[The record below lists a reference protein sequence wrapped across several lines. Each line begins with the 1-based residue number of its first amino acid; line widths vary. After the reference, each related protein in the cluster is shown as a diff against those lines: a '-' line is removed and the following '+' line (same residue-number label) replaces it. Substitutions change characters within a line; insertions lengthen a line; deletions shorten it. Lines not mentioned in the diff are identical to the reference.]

1 MTLLDLAVK
10 IGVDDQASDAAS
22 KIGESIGNG
31 LKRAAQ
37 IGIAAVGALSTAV
50 VKYASDSIEAYAD
63 YEQLAGGV
71 DTLFKTSADKV
82 KGYAA
87 EAYRTAGLSA
97 NEYMATVTSFSAS
110 LLQSLATGTS
120 ASTENVEAELERQY
134 EALQEANDESE
145 EALSE
150 SHDAEIKAFR
160 ALTDEKIEMIEAQYL
175 EQIRL
180 VDEERYNQ
188 LKAIDDEIAA
198 INGLSE
204 AEEKARVQ
212 REREEKKAELQRQV
226 DTASSA
232 RFREVAEKNLSKY
245 LAEIAKEDAET
256 ERKRRVKQLEDDKKA
271 INTEANEK
279 IKLLNEEKD
288 AEIEAVK
295 KAEDEQL
302 EIIQKRHKT
311 ELKNLKSANSQ
322 KLKEMKD
329 YISKQSEYLAQASSG
344 VAEYTEETYSL
355 AADYADMAI
364 RDMADNVNTFGTDIE
379 RVQAAYQGLA
389 RANFTM
395 LDNLALPYKGTR
407 EEMERLIAD
416 ANALK
421 VANGEMA
428 DLSIENFADM
438 VEAIHLIQQSMG
450 MTGRTTDEAAT
461 TIEGS
466 TTMMKKAWE
475 NLKTG
480 ISDENADIDKLID
493 DFVLSAETAGNN
505 LITRA
510 TSTVDGIKAV
520 FEDPEKRQKF
530 VELGK
535 TLLSKV
541 AEGMKAILGIEDDE
555 NPITWAAKTLRGFIV
570 KCTEYL
576 SENSGEFYNI
586 GTGILKAIWDG
597 LAADDD
603 GTGRSA
609 SFIVG
614 KIIGDIAKSI
624 FDSTV
629 ALLETIGNIQFTIAD
644 FIVALFT
651 GDTAKLTEYGQ
662 KIEGVFSD
670 FFAGIGYGID
680 PTSGHVADI
689 VEDRREGPAAG
700 RGNAGPD
707 LSAAIPNS
715 TKTAVGGT
723 GITNNFY
730 YANPNVDSSEIERN
744 FETALELFKEANGGV
759 YYDE

>member
-37 IGIAAVGALSTAV
+37 IGIAAVGALSAAV

-87 EAYRTAGLSA
+87 DAFRTAGLSS
-97 NEYMATVTSFSAS
+97 NEYLATVTSFSAS

-204 AEEKARVQ
+204 AEERARVQ

-245 LAEIAKEDAET
+245 LAQIAKEDAET
-256 ERKRRVKQLEDDKKA
+256 ERKRRVKQLEDEKKT
-271 INTEANEK
+271 INNEANEK
-279 IKLLNEEKD
+279 IKLLNEEKN

-311 ELKNLKSANSQ
+311 ELKDLKKANSQ
-322 KLKEMKD
+322 KLTEMKD

-364 RDMADNVNTFGTDIE
+364 TDMADNVNKLGSDME
-379 RVQAAYQGLA
+379 MVQNAYAGLA
-389 RANFTM
+389 RGEFTM
-395 LDNLALPYKGTR
+395 LNNLKLGYSGNR
-407 EEMERLIAD
+407 EGMQQLID
-416 ANALK
+416 RANELK
-421 VANGEMA
+421 EKNGEMA
-428 DLSIENFADM
+428 DLSIDKFSDM
-438 VEAIHLIQQSMG
+438 IEAIHLVQTDMG
-450 MTGRTTDEAAT
+450 ITGATAAEAAT
-461 TIEGS
+461 TIDGS
-466 TTMMKKAWE
+466 TNMMKKAWE

-493 DFVLSAETAGNN
+493 DFVWSAELAGDN
-505 LITRA
+505 LIKRA
-510 TSTVDGIKAV
+510 TITVDGIKAV

-530 VELGK
+530 IDLGK
-535 TLLSKV
+535 DLL
-541 AEGMKAILGIEDDE
+541 GAIIKGLTDDE
-555 NPITWAAKTLRGFIV
+555 FAKANFPYVAGWLTGTLYEVISVAANSVWDLITKAA
-570 KCTEYL
+570 TEKDFRK
-576 SENSGEFYNI
+576 EF
-586 GTGILKAIWDG
+586 
-597 LAADDD
+597 
-603 GTGRSA
+603 
-609 SFIVG
+609 
-614 KIIGDIAKSI
+614 GD
-624 FDSTV
+624 
-629 ALLETIGNIQFTIAD
+629 D
-644 FIVALFT
+644 FISGLVHGSNTLMRS
-651 GDTAKLTEYGQ
+651 GQ
-662 KIEGVFSD
+662 FSW
-670 FFAGIGYGID
+670 G
-680 PTSGHVADI
+680 SE

-700 RGNAGPD
+700 RGNSGPD
-707 LSAAIPNS
+707 ITSAIPNS